1 VPRRDTAERLGDIL
15 AAIDRIGTYSEGLT
29 YERFS
34 ADVRTSDAVQYNFVV
49 IGEAASR
56 LPPEFTELHPEL
68 PWNEMRA
75 LRNVVAH
82 AYFAVSLSV
91 LWETMTSDLPP
102 LIEPLRALLAE
113 SVSTASESS
122 ENH

>member
-1 VPRRDTAERLGDIL
+1 MPRRDTAERLGDII
-15 AAIDRIGTYSEGLT
+15 AAIDRIGTYAEGLT
-29 YERFS
+29 YERFC

-56 LPPEFTELHPEL
+56 LPQEFTALHSEL

-102 LIEPLRALLAE
+102 LVEPLRALMSECRSA
-113 SVSTASESS
+113 VSD
-122 ENH
+122 

>member
-1 VPRRDTAERLGDIL
+1 LPQSIVLGPIPR
-15 AAIDRIGTYSEGLT
+15 GLT
-29 YERFS
+29 YERFC
-34 ADVRTSDAVQYNFVV
+34 ADVRPTEAVQYNFVV

-56 LPPEFTELHPEL
+56 LPQELTELHPEL

-102 LIEPLRALLAE
+102 LVEPLRAPLAE
-113 SVSTASESS
+113 CRSAVSD
-122 ENH
+122 